1 MACCLQVKDHARQLL
16 EKFVGR
22 PFLDPQQARYGEEGS
37 RMGAGDVE
45 KGLAWLDDRFH
56 VIRYEDDELPSV
68 DWVLDLAR
76 AAVLRWAAP
85 FSMSASAS
93 AQKVE
98 CILCTCSGY
107 LPTLMPS
114 GCLTW
119 CPLLC
124 SRLSVLS
131 EEQCLSTLTLHK
143 LLWPIV
149 LQTPRVLCQP
159 VYIALRLRACP
170 AGMGSGAS

>member
-85 FSMSASAS
+85 FLDVC
-93 AQKVE
+93 Q
-98 CILCTCSGY
+98 CI
-107 LPTLMPS
+107 
-114 GCLTW
+114 
-119 CPLLC
+119 CP
-124 SRLSVLS
+124 
-131 EEQCLSTLTLHK
+131 E
-143 LLWPIV
+143 
-149 LQTPRVLCQP
+149 
-159 VYIALRLRACP
+159 
-170 AGMGSGAS
+170 G